1 MATLD
6 KKLIPILLFL
16 AGTMFISAG
25 IAMVSKPNVK
35 YIDYT
40 DEEIKRRARELGM
53 VDIKE
58 VIEKNQS
65 KKEEN
70 KDTSNKVEEKVKVE
84 KDKDIV
90 LFEIKKGESSEN
102 VIERLF
108 KEGVILDKNEFA
120 KAVFLKKAER
130 RFKYGVFE
138 LKKGMDYDTIIDIL
152 TGVK

>member
-84 KDKDIV
+84 KDKDI
-90 LFEIKKGESSEN
+90 
-102 VIERLF
+102 
-108 KEGVILDKNEFA
+108 
-120 KAVFLKKAER
+120 
-130 RFKYGVFE
+130 
-138 LKKGMDYDTIIDIL
+138 
-152 TGVK
+152 

>member
-1 MATLD
+1 MNILD
-6 KKLIPILLFL
+6 KKLIPVLLFL
-16 AGTMFISAG
+16 AGVMFISAG
-25 IAMVSKPNVK
+25 IIMASKPNVK

-58 VIEKNQS
+58 IIEKNQS
-65 KKEEN
+65 KNEEN
-70 KDTSNKVEEKVKVE
+70 KDVSKKTEEREKVKEE
-84 KDKDIV
+84 KDVV
-90 LFEIKKGESSEN
+90 LFEIKKGESSESI
-102 VIERLF
+102 IERLF
-108 KEGVILDKNEFA
+108 KEGLIADKNEFA

-138 LKKGMDYDTIIDIL
+138 LKKGMDYETIIDVL

>member
-138 LKKGMDYDTIIDIL
+138 LKKGMDYNTIIDIL